1 MAFYLPLIKFIT
13 LSVREIERGIDR
25 DRGGK
30 RRRGGE
36 GETVIIINPLIKL
49 LFKERWID
57 RDETVEE

>member
-1 MAFYLPLIKFIT
+1 MT
-13 LSVREIERGIDR
+13 GTG
-25 DRGGK
+25 GGK